1 LNHIQYDV
9 KCCHLKFIEQ
19 KGGVGF
25 PISLNLTLA
34 MLLSQNVE
42 SKEKLTMPVK
52 VGSNTDD
59 LNGYPKRV
67 KTERHSV
74 V

>member
-1 LNHIQYDV
+1 MT
-9 KCCHLKFIEQ
+9 
-19 KGGVGF
+19 GF
-25 PISLNLTLA
+25 PISLNLALA

-42 SKEKLTMPVK
+42 SKEKLTMTVK
-52 VGSNTDD
+52 VGSNIDGI
-59 LNGYPKRV
+59 NGYSKRV